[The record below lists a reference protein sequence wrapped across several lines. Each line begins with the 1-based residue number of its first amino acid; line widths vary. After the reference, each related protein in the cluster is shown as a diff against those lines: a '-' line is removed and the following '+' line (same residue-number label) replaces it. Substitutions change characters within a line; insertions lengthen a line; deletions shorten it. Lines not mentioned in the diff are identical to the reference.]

1 MDTLR
6 LSADPERLP
15 DRVREELTD
24 VDRLRRI
31 WSGHR
36 QAQPREAREA
46 ARRSLVRSRIEG
58 AGVGGPLAEYL
69 ESALADG
76 MGGRALDPDYV
87 LELADRVHSLPDPG
101 AFRAPAAPLVEYDR
115 ARAVAAPAAVPGH
128 PLVRAAHTYAE
139 TLAAVTELDRGN
151 EAPRLLPWLVAA
163 LVLRRADLPPLPPVH
178 PPAGPGPDS
187 DESLAP
193 TVSALARAVTAALR
207 DELSWTPPGS
217 APDPGEPVPPLAAV
231 TRRRVTDHLRS
242 HRESVGLI
250 LRGLDPAARAVV
262 RTGGHDSGAGAEGLS
277 EAGRAVLTPGAAHWW
292 TALELTVEDTTLSLV
307 VVVQEIGRPRT
318 GVLAVTVD
326 GRLTDPDG
334 VRDVPGISGTEAVTL
349 MPADCVDDRWPRIR
363 DLVDEGVSLA
373 LGGLTRV

>member
-6 LSADPERLP
+6 LSADPARLP
-15 DRVREELTD
+15 DRVRDELTD

-36 QAQPREAREA
+36 QTQPRQAREA

-58 AGVGGPLAEYL
+58 AGVGGDLAGFL

-76 MGGRALDPDYV
+76 MGGRALTPEYV
-87 LELADRVHSLPDPG
+87 LELAERVHSLPDPG
-101 AFRAPAAPLVEYDR
+101 PFRAPATPLVEFGH
-115 ARAVAAPAAVPGH
+115 ARVVSDPAALVGH

-139 TLAAVTELDRGN
+139 TLAVVTGLDGGN
-151 EAPRLLPWLVAA
+151 EAPRLLPWLAAA

-178 PPAGPGPDS
+178 PPAHGDMPF
-187 DESLAP
+187 DERLVLTA
-193 TVSALARAVTAALR
+193 SALARATMRALR
-207 DELSWTPPGS
+207 DELSWTPPQS
-217 APDPGEPVPPLAAV
+217 RPEPGEPVPPLAAV
-231 TRRRVTDHLRS
+231 TGRRVRDHLRS

-262 RTGGHDSGAGAEGLS
+262 HTGDSGTGAEGLS

-292 TALELTVEDTTLSLV
+292 TTLELLVDDATLSLV
-307 VVVQEIGRPRT
+307 VVVQEVGRPRT

-326 GRLTDPDG
+326 GRLTTPEG
-334 VRDVPGISGTEAVTL
+334 VRDVPGISAAEGVTL
-349 MPADCVDDRWPRIR
+349 MPTDCVDDRWPRIR

-373 LGGLTRV
+373 LGELTRV